1 MPSCSV
7 SKLWRCQFAMGPL
20 CWTTD
25 VLWNFADNTEWRH
38 YWEIMRLLEQVIAL
52 QMLHQLISLQV

>member
-1 MPSCSV
+1 MPLCSV
-7 SKLWRCQFAMGPL
+7 SKLWRCQFAMGPF

-38 YWEIMRLLEQVIAL
+38 YWEIMRLLEQVTAL
-52 QMLHQLISLQV
+52 